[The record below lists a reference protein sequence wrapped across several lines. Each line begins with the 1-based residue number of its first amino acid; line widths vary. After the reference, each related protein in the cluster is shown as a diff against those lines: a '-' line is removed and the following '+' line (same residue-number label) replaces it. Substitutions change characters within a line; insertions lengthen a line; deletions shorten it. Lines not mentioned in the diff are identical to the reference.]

1 MRAVLAAVPL
11 VLVVSACG
19 GAEQGAPAEG
29 VSPSGQGEDTVGIPV
44 HLTTSTERA
53 AADHDGV
60 YCGWVG
66 TSYVLR
72 DAEGVIVAEG
82 DVESSIEGDAQVGG
96 EQAQIGTVRESDP
109 YECAMDFRIE
119 GVPVSDFYEIE
130 VSTDVLPL
138 LEGEEAAGEL
148 TAQDTF
154 SLEEGKLPDV
164 ELEFSG

>member
-1 MRAVLAAVPL
+1 MRFVVWAGVL
-11 VLVVSACG
+11 VLVAACG
-19 GAEQGAPAEG
+19 GSGEGEPGAGA
-29 VSPSGQGEDTVGIPV
+29 SPSGQGGGTVGIPV
-44 HLTTSTERA
+44 HLSTDTERA

-82 DVESSIEGDAQVGG
+82 DVESGIEGDAEVAG
-96 EQAQIGTVRESDP
+96 EAAQIGTVRESDP
-109 YECAMDFRIE
+109 YECVMDFRIE
-119 GVPVSDFYEIE
+119 DVPVSDFYEIE

-138 LEGEEAAGEL
+138 LEGEDVDGEM
-148 TAQDTF
+148 TAEDTF
-154 SLEEGKLPDV
+154 SLEEGKLPEV